1 MGKES
6 EDDILTVE
14 ILEQSDSA
22 SRQSN
27 QFNSIEKTEENSTP
41 MTMKR
46 PPVPP
51 FIVNATAAS
60 ADVSSDEDEED
71 ERHEKQQVVGSK
83 KHSVTLNNTKFH
95 HGSKGAI
102 PSPIGSAHSFDLQVS
117 SWRMEKLEVDSK
129 SGSDDEFY
137 DCLGEFSSEL
147 FHSQFFNFRFS
158 SLKTFSGCM
167 WYNKF
172 SCKIARY
179 FHCKPAQTIYSQL
192 DFTFRHE
199 RINNADQMEF
209 TGAAR

>member
-1 MGKES
+1 MKILLKFRFYLKQFGKS
-6 EDDILTVE
+6 EDDVLTVE
-14 ILEQSDSA
+14 ILEQSASDNA

-60 ADVSSDEDEED
+60 ADASSDEEEN
-71 ERHEKQQVVGSK
+71 ERQEQQLVVGAK

-117 SWRMEKLEVDSK
+117 NWRMEKLEVDSK
-129 SGSDDEFY
+129 SGSEEEFY
-137 DCLGEFSSEL
+137 DCLGEFSFEIFYCTIFQIL
-147 FHSQFFNFRFS
+147 FFFF
-158 SLKTFSGCM
+158 
-167 WYNKF
+167 
-172 SCKIARY
+172 
-179 FHCKPAQTIYSQL
+179 
-192 DFTFRHE
+192 
-199 RINNADQMEF
+199 
-209 TGAAR
+209 